1 MISSWVILEKSGS
14 SQIRPEVILNG
25 SHKDKS
31 KFLRA
36 NSSFGE
42 AMLEFCSQI
51 LKIFIIKVH
60 PNFNF
65 SYILDS

>member
-1 MISSWVILEKSGS
+1 MVSSWIILEKSGS
-14 SQIRPEVILNG
+14 SQIRPEIILNG

-42 AMLEFCSQI
+42 AMLEF
-51 LKIFIIKVH
+51 
-60 PNFNF
+60 
-65 SYILDS
+65 